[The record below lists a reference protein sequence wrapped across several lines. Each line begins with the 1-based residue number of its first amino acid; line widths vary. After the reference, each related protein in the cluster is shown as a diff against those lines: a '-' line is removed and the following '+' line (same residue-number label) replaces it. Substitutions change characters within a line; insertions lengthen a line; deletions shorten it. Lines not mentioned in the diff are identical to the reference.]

1 MKKSIGIVIP
11 SLRKY
16 GGAERYMIE
25 LCRYLYNEYDIT
37 LYAPDINLDL
47 LREHNINSNVE
58 KVELRKLFPI
68 TEKYNFILNSLV
80 ISKYW
85 KKQIKEHDLY
95 LCNTFPAHL
104 IDKKPMLWF
113 PHEPLRAI
121 YDLKYEGRVLN
132 SKKNSDD
139 IERQIHIYPKER
151 YDTIE
156 NQNISD
162 FEAIADVI
170 QSIDNSVIPD
180 ITIANSKYCADY
192 IKRSIGINCQDII
205 YPGCDQNPF
214 INLKKDQNLFITV
227 SQLWAHKRINL
238 LIEAIKQVEE
248 SKLIIVG
255 AGPEKENL
263 KDICKFLDLNDRV
276 FFIEGLKNHEI
287 QLLLA
292 RSCAFLFSAIREPF
306 GIVVLE
312 AMAAGCPII
321 AVNEGGYVE
330 TLTNKNSFLC
340 NPYPSEFATAMRN
353 LQSDEKLRFLMSNE
367 SIKISKK
374 YTWKKSSESL
384 KKNIEQLLKLTKVK
398 SKINKKDSNFP
409 LVGVQYYAWYGEG
422 FGSEHW
428 NDTPDT
434 TVKISPSLGFYS
446 STKGEII
453 KRHLQMMISSKID
466 YLIIN
471 LHIDNDG
478 VNKNE
483 LISANHI
490 RNIILKEN
498 LNIKLCIQIVPSKN
512 FLGLERTFNAI
523 EVFFD
528 DYCYLKKDNKP
539 ILYWF
544 WSSEFDYSSFFN
556 LDIVRRAK
564 KNCLNF
570 AQSLR
575 EPKEINEENLLTK
588 GFFDSFYFYSPLEIA
603 NEKNLEKIIIERSKI
618 LSQFKYFSYTVSP
631 GYNDIELQQ
640 SFRSK
645 NTLRIVARNEGK
657 TYENTF
663 KIIKELKCKPDFIT
677 ITSFN
682 EFHEQTNIE
691 PDTVF
696 GDTYL
701 KLTNKLIQKY
711 ILK

>member
-25 LCRYLYNEYDIT
+25 LCRYLHNDYDIT

-121 YDLKYEGRVLN
+121 YDLKYEGRISN

-139 IERQIHIYPKER
+139 TERQIHIYPKER

-156 NQNISD
+156 SERVSD
-162 FEAIADVI
+162 FEAISDVI
-170 QSIDNSVIPD
+170 QSIDNSVVPN

-192 IKRSIGINCQDII
+192 IKRSIGINCQDVI

-214 INLKKDQNLFITV
+214 INLKKDQNLFVTV
-227 SQLWAHKRINL
+227 SQLWAHKRINI
-238 LIEAIKQVEE
+238 LIEAIKQVDE

-255 AGPEKENL
+255 SGPEKENL
-263 KDICKFLDLNDRV
+263 KDLCKALDLNDRV
-276 FFIEGLKNHEI
+276 FFLEGLKNDEI
-287 QLLLA
+287 QLLMA

-312 AMAAGCPII
+312 AAAAGCPII

-330 TLTNKNSFLC
+330 ILTNKNSFLC

-353 LQSDEKLRFLMSNE
+353 LQFNEKLRSSMSNE
-367 SIKISKK
+367 SIQISKK
-374 YTWKKSSESL
+374 YTWKKSSEIL
-384 KKNIEQLLKLTKVK
+384 KKNIEKLLKTKK
-398 SKINKKDSNFP
+398 KTIGSIKNNNKA
-409 LVGVQYYAWYGEG
+409 LVGVQYYAWYSEG
-422 FGSEHW
+422 YGSEHW
-428 NDTPDT
+428 NDTSDNI
-434 TVKISPSLGFYS
+434 VKVSPSLGFYG

-453 KRHLQMMISSKID
+453 KKHLQMIIASKID

-471 LHIDNDG
+471 LHIDNNG

-483 LISANHI
+483 LISINHI
-490 RNIILKEN
+490 SSIIKNEN
-498 LNIKLCIQIVPSKN
+498 LDIKFSIQFVPSKN
-512 FLGLERTFNAI
+512 FLGLKNAFNAAR
-523 EVFFD
+523 VLLKD
-528 DYCYLKKDNKP
+528 DCYLKKDNKP
-539 ILYWF
+539 IIYWF
-544 WSSEFDYSSFFN
+544 WSSEFDLSPTFFN
-556 LDIVRRAK
+556 LEIIREAK
-564 KNCLNF
+564 KNYLNF

-575 EPKEINEENLLTK
+575 EPKGSDEENLLTK
-588 GFFDSFYFYSPLEIA
+588 NFFDSFCFYSPLEIA
-603 NEKNLEKIIIERSKI
+603 DEENLEKTLIKKSTIASK
-618 LSQFKYFSYTVSP
+618 FKYFSYTVSP
-631 GYNDIELQQ
+631 GYNDIEVQQ
-640 SFRSK
+640 SFRYG
-645 NTLRIVARNEGK
+645 NTLRIVRRNEGK
-657 TYENTF
+657 TYENIF
-663 KIIKELKCKPDFIT
+663 KIIKKFKRMPDFIT

-691 PDTVF
+691 PDTLF
-696 GDTYL
+696 GDAYL